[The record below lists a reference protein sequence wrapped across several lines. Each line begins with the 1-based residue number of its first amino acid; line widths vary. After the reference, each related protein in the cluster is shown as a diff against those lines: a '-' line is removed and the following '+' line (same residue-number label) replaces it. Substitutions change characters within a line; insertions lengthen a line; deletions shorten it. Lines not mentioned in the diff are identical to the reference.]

1 MSRFNTTDRPKDN
14 TNPKVEDEMMQLVME
29 YSYSSTIVSYLFSF
43 AVMLLLW
50 EEIPRHW
57 LWAWF
62 AGMTLIF
69 LARLGTVVLY
79 KQQPDLPNA
88 SNRITRYATATTANG
103 LGWGTGILM
112 LFHSGS
118 EIYQLL
124 SMLMLAGIATVAALV
139 LAPMIGLFYL
149 YISLLVTPVLTY
161 LLVQNEEVFGF
172 LSLGVILFTGALLI
186 IARKV
191 YATMGS
197 FLRCQISNE
206 KIIHF
211 LSEARLES
219 EDLNESLLLETEHHR
234 KTARQLMKA
243 KDEAETA
250 NRVKS
255 EFLANMSHEI
265 RTPMNGILGA
275 LELLN
280 QSNLQAQE
288 QRLVSAAHQSAEA
301 LLELLND
308 VLDFSKIEAGKL
320 ELESLPIDL
329 RQIAD
334 QILSLLALRA
344 KEKGLELNSEIE
356 ETLPQWLL
364 GDSVRIRQILTN
376 LLSNA
381 IKFTESGKVKLK
393 IRALSRQHTQL
404 RLRIEVIDTGIGIN
418 TAASKKLFSKFT
430 QADGSTS
437 RKFGGTGLGLA
448 IVRRL
453 VRLMDGELGV
463 ESEPGKGSCFWLEI
477 PTEITKA
484 PEHATPNE
492 SQSSHNQAPQKLQ
505 GLVLIVED
513 NPVNQ
518 MITGAM
524 LEKMGLE
531 YTVAN
536 NGEEALELFTK
547 QRFDIVLMDCQMPG
561 IDGFEAT
568 RRIREIERSNSLA
581 ATPVIALTA
590 NTLEGDHSECLLAG
604 MDDYVPKPVVFQ
616 HLQTKLCTWLET
628 RKG

>member
-1 MSRFNTTDRPKDN
+1 M
-14 TNPKVEDEMMQLVME
+14 
-29 YSYSSTIVSYLFSF
+29 
-43 AVMLLLW
+43 
-50 EEIPRHW
+50 
-57 LWAWF
+57 
-62 AGMTLIF
+62 
-69 LARLGTVVLY
+69 
-79 KQQPDLPNA
+79 
-88 SNRITRYATATTANG
+88 
-103 LGWGTGILM
+103 
-112 LFHSGS
+112 
-118 EIYQLL
+118 
-124 SMLMLAGIATVAALV
+124 
-139 LAPMIGLFYL
+139 
-149 YISLLVTPVLTY
+149 
-161 LLVQNEEVFGF
+161 
-172 LSLGVILFTGALLI
+172 
-186 IARKV
+186 
-191 YATMGS
+191 
-197 FLRCQISNE
+197 
-206 KIIHF
+206 
-211 LSEARLES
+211 
-219 EDLNESLLLETEHHR
+219 
-234 KTARQLMKA
+234 
-243 KDEAETA
+243 
-250 NRVKS
+250 
-255 EFLANMSHEI
+255 
-265 RTPMNGILGA
+265 
-275 LELLN
+275 
-280 QSNLQAQE
+280 
-288 QRLVSAAHQSAEA
+288 
-301 LLELLND
+301 
-308 VLDFSKIEAGKL
+308 
-320 ELESLPIDL
+320 

-477 PTEITKA
+477 PTEITTA
-484 PEHATPNE
+484 PEHTTPNE
-492 SQSSHNQAPQKLQ
+492 SQPSHNQAPQKLQ
-505 GLVLIVED
+505 GLALIVED

-531 YTVAN
+531 YIMAN